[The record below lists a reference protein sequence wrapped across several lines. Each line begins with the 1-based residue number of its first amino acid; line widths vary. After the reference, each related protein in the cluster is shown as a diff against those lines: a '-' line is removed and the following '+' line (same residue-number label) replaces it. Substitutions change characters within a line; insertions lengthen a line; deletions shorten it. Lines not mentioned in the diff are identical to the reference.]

1 MKLAQTIWF
10 LAAATAG
17 YKLYENKDKLI
28 PEIKETKASLTRVQ
42 EHLNRIKENSHLI
55 QDQLE
60 QVQDLSQDLA
70 YKSQLL
76 QQEIKARTQAIQDI
90 WK

>member
-42 EHLNRIKENSHLI
+42 EHLNRIKENSRLI